1 MNKTL
6 TKAQKEAIIYK
17 IQQNREAKVKE
28 VKERLTASFVPTE
41 EQLAIFNDLTRAN
54 ELANELEAL
63 CQKYTRTPFSW
74 YSSYKPTSVKY
85 AKEIFINDLV
95 KAEIGNNDT
104 EFYNNLNNE
113 LELALMTSS
122 EEITAFIERFSTI

>member
-1 MNKTL
+1 MNKQL

-41 EQLAIFNDLTRAN
+41 EQSEILADLTRAN
-54 ELANELEAL
+54 ELASELETL
-63 CQKYTRTPFSW
+63 YQKYTRTPFSW
-74 YSSYKPTSVKY
+74 YSSYKPTNVKY

-95 KAEIGNNDT
+95 KAEIGSDDA
-104 EFYNNLNNE
+104 EFYKNLNNE

>member
-1 MNKTL
+1 MNKQL

-41 EQLAIFNDLTRAN
+41 EQSEILADLTRAN
-54 ELANELEAL
+54 ELANELETL
-63 CQKYTRTPFSW
+63 CQKYTRTPVSW

-95 KAEIGNNDT
+95 KTEIGSDDA
-104 EFYNNLNNE
+104 EFYKNLNNE